1 LNRFG
6 NVDSKF
12 RFVIL
17 ASKRAKQ
24 LLKGAKPKVKAK
36 SRNPIRI
43 AQSEVRAGVIEFEIL
58 PTQKEEYQEQED
70 RVFVGE
76 GIRRG
81 SRADDVVAGKEEL
94 VAETPSR
101 DRRETET
108 KAPRTTR
115 KRTAPTR
122 TSRTRL
128 SALARGR
135 GRRDHRD
142 IIPGDEVRPRIPEDP
157 GEPDDIAPLPFELQ
171 IIADGGFVQADDQ
184 PALSEKGP
192 VLPVAKDRPQPEG
205 FQYLR
210 NRPGPGPRIRT
221 PAGP

>member
-24 LLKGAKPKVKAK
+24 LLKGAKPKVKSK

-76 GIRRG
+76 GIHDEVLEP
-81 SRADDVVAGKEEL
+81 DDVVAGKEEL
-94 VAETPSR
+94 VVEDAEV
-101 DRRETET
+101 E
-108 KAPRTTR
+108 
-115 KRTAPTR
+115 
-122 TSRTRL
+122 
-128 SALARGR
+128 
-135 GRRDHRD
+135 
-142 IIPGDEVRPRIPEDP
+142 IDEEAEDE
-157 GEPDDIAPLPFELQ
+157 GS
-171 IIADGGFVQADDQ
+171 ADDEEENS
-184 PALSEKGP
+184 AD
-192 VLPVAKDRPQPEG
+192 KDE
-205 FQYLR
+205 
-210 NRPGPGPRIRT
+210 
-221 PAGP
+221 

>member
-76 GIRRG
+76 GIHDEVLEP
-81 SRADDVVAGKEEL
+81 DDVVAGKEEL
-94 VAETPSR
+94 VAE
-101 DRRETET
+101 DAEVEIDEETEDET
-108 KAPRTTR
+108 
-115 KRTAPTR
+115 
-122 TSRTRL
+122 
-128 SALARGR
+128 
-135 GRRDHRD
+135 
-142 IIPGDEVRPRIPEDP
+142 PGDDEE
-157 GEPDDIAPLPFELQ
+157 ESS
-171 IIADGGFVQADDQ
+171 AD
-184 PALSEKGP
+184 
-192 VLPVAKDRPQPEG
+192 KDE
-205 FQYLR
+205 
-210 NRPGPGPRIRT
+210 
-221 PAGP
+221 

>member
-24 LLKGAKPKVKAK
+24 LLRGAKPKIKAK

-76 GIRRG
+76 GIH
-81 SRADDVVAGKEEL
+81 DEVLEPDEVPAGKEDL
-94 VAETPSR
+94 VTEEVEGEVDEETDDEGSG
-101 DRRETET
+101 DDEEESGTE
-108 KAPRTTR
+108 K
-115 KRTAPTR
+115 
-122 TSRTRL
+122 
-128 SALARGR
+128 
-135 GRRDHRD
+135 
-142 IIPGDEVRPRIPEDP
+142 DE
-157 GEPDDIAPLPFELQ
+157 
-171 IIADGGFVQADDQ
+171 
-184 PALSEKGP
+184 
-192 VLPVAKDRPQPEG
+192 
-205 FQYLR
+205 
-210 NRPGPGPRIRT
+210 
-221 PAGP
+221 